1 MQNVLHLF
9 FVSFLCTLW
18 FGYAHQPSAMQ
29 WSRSVRE
36 NMKLPFGSVAERSR
50 STGYKLVS
58 CGQKSTKICS
68 NRSNRI
74 FCLICCCLFDFSRSD
89 YLFHAGHWAIAEMRH
104 SFFSL
109 SLRLHC
115 IALSGQKKIKNTAHV
130 VRQAHQPSVVE
141 PSRSAEYLHA
151 KNWIF
156 IQCCGGYHVNVF

>member
-1 MQNVLHLF
+1 MFCTSF

-50 STGYKLVS
+50 STGCRFFIFSASCALLSEFSVAERSRSTGYKLVS
-58 CGQKSTKICS
+58 CGQKSIKICS

-89 YLFHAGHWAIAEMRH
+89 FLKV
-104 SFFSL
+104 SL
-109 SLRLHC
+109 SVRSLWFDRLT
-115 IALSGQKKIKNTAHV
+115 K
-130 VRQAHQPSVVE
+130 QA
-141 PSRSAEYLHA
+141 
-151 KNWIF
+151 
-156 IQCCGGYHVNVF
+156 